1 MRFREAVEGTAAI
14 RGHYREGLQGVLN
27 VDRSRLHCSAP
38 RRLCGSVDLDDAL
51 RLAHPKEPRWDYA
64 IGIRGSVENDTV
76 VWVEVHPASSRHVE
90 EVLRKLQW
98 LEDWLRYD
106 APAMGRLP
114 RHFRWIAT
122 GTVSFRHGSREE
134 KKIAQRGLR
143 FPVKQLDL
151 DSFR

>member
-1 MRFREAVEGTAAI
+1 MRFREAVEDTAAI
-14 RGHYREGLQGVLN
+14 RGQYREGLQGVRN
-27 VDRSRLHCSAP
+27 VDRSRLSCATP
-38 RRLCGSVDLDDAL
+38 RRLCGSVDLDGAL
-51 RLAHPKEPRWDYA
+51 RLVHPNDPRWDYA
-64 IGIRGSVENDTV
+64 IGVSEGVQNDTV
-76 VWVEVHPASSRHVE
+76 IWVEVHPASSCHVE

-98 LEDWLRYD
+98 LKDWLRYD

-122 GTVSFRHGSREE
+122 GTVSFRRGSREE